1 MKDFEKNWRFK
12 LRDGFFRR
20 LQYKNNSLDGYIGLN
35 FNDTDWRVV
44 DIPHDWGYELGYDPD
59 FCGIHGHTRV
69 SKVDEIADPR
79 RIPQGD
85 AEPIGWYRKKV
96 FVPEELKDNL
106 VYLEFDGVYRDSEVW
121 VNGAYMGRHASGY
134 TSFRY
139 EISDDLE
146 YGKENIIAVRVDASQ
161 IEGWWYEG
169 AGIYR
174 NVRWVEKPRVSI
186 KPDSVIIRAEVDGK
200 VEIQCTVI
208 NQTDETASVHVRLEV
223 DTVSCETAVTVEPWS
238 ETVVCRTMR
247 ITDPIL
253 WDLENPHLYTMQI
266 RAGEDLVEQ
275 SFGIRKIEFFGED
288 GFHLNGRRV
297 QLQGVC
303 VHQDLGCVGVALTD
317 DLQEYKIRKLKEAMG
332 ANAYRCSHHA
342 PAPALLDAC
351 DRLGMLVMDETR
363 MLGSSEAVLEQ
374 LEDLILR
381 DRNHPCVILWSIGN
395 EEWNVD
401 RTERGHKIAKKM
413 MRKVRELDPTRPII
427 YSGNNAGAWEG
438 INELVDVRG
447 FNYLHCLD
455 ETRKAFVAP
464 YHEAHPQQPIL
475 GSEEASG
482 LYGRGQT
489 ETSFAEPKTVSS
501 YDDDVTPWGST
512 AEGWLKYYHDHP
524 YVAGGFMWTGFDYT
538 GETIPHGSN
547 TITSFGV
554 IDLCGYPKEVAH
566 YYRAWWSKE
575 DVLFIFPGWN
585 HKTGDVVKVVANSNC
600 EEVELFLNGRSLGR
614 KTMEYLGH
622 LEWEVSYEPGE
633 LKAIGYRRG
642 IPVMTDVRRT
652 PGPTAEIRLRLEN
665 HPSEKGTALV
675 TAETFD
681 ADGNPTMESGRLI
694 HFRCQGGRIKGVGN
708 GDPASYEEN
717 IYLPVSVIQQLENWT
732 ADGAAYDVNSP
743 TDGVLYEN
751 KEDFNSRVVYV
762 PELPF
767 RDVVRADMQK
777 IMPPD
782 ETMTYHCEFEAEK
795 GEYLLNFQRVDGDF
809 EVWLNGELYT
819 SSKRN
824 AYSQAF
830 GISLEAG
837 MQQLDVK
844 VTAPQGMGGIH
855 HGVELIRYEEPDHRR
870 KTYGGVSMAAVEL
883 TSEQVTVQAWMD
895 GSERITEIEI

>member
-1 MKDFEKNWRFK
+1 MKNFEKNWKFK
-12 LRDGFFRR
+12 LRDGYFRR
-20 LQYKNNSLDGYIGLN
+20 LQYKNNSLDGYIGIG
-35 FNDTDWRVV
+35 FNDTDWRTV
-44 DIPHDWGYELGYDPD
+44 DIPHDWGYELGYDPE

-69 SKVDEIADPR
+69 SKIDEIADPR
-79 RIPQGD
+79 KVPQGD
-85 AEPIGWYRKKV
+85 DEPIGWYRKKV
-96 FVPEELKDNL
+96 FVPEDLKEKL
-106 VYLEFDGVYRDSEVW
+106 VYLEFDGVYRDCDVW
-121 VNGAYMGRHASGY
+121 VNSAYMGHHASGY

-174 NVRWVEKPRVSI
+174 NVRWIEKPRVSV
-186 KPDSVIIRAEVDGK
+186 KPDSVIVRSDIDGQ
-200 VEIQCTVI
+200 VAVQCTII
-208 NQTDETASVHVRLEV
+208 NQTDTTVRVPVRFVVGDIVCERTAEIKAWGEKEV
-223 DTVSCETAVTVEPWS
+223 S
-238 ETVVCRTMR
+238 EYLQ
-247 ITDPIL
+247 IENPIL
-253 WDLENPHLYTMQI
+253 WDLENPHLYTLKLE
-266 RAGEDLVEQ
+266 AGDDVMEQ
-275 SFGIRKIEFFGED
+275 TFGIRKIEFFGND

-363 MLGSSEAVLEQ
+363 MLGSSPAVMEQ

-401 RTERGHKIAKKM
+401 RTDRGHKIAKKM

-427 YSGNNAGAWEG
+427 YSGNNAGAWKG

-455 ETRKAFVAP
+455 SDKKAFVAP

-482 LYGRGQT
+482 LYGRNQT
-489 ETSFAEPKTVSS
+489 VTSFEDPKTVSS

-512 AEGWLKYYHDHP
+512 AEGWLKYYNDHP

-538 GETIPHGSN
+538 GETIPHASN

-566 YYRAWWSKE
+566 YYRSWWTQD
-575 DVLFIFPGWN
+575 DVLFIFPRWDHTIGERI
-585 HKTGDVVKVVANSNC
+585 KVVANTNC
-600 EEVELFLNGRSLGR
+600 EEVELFINGRSQGR
-614 KTMEYLGH
+614 KTLEYLGH
-622 LEWEVSYEPGE
+622 LEWDVIFEPGE
-633 LKAIGYRRG
+633 LKAVGYRG
-642 IPVMTDVRRT
+642 GVEIMTDIRRT
-652 PGPTAEIRLRLEN
+652 PGPTATLKLRLEN
-665 HPSEKGTALV
+665 TPSKQGTALV

-681 ADGNPTMESGRLI
+681 AEGNPTMENGRMV
-694 HFRCQGGRIKGVGN
+694 HFRCEGGAIKGVGN

-717 IYLPVSVIQQLENWT
+717 IYLPVKVVKLLDHWT
-732 ADGAAYDVNSP
+732 ADGEAYDVNTP

-751 KEDFNSRVVYV
+751 KEDFNSRVAYV
-762 PELPF
+762 PEMPF

-777 IMPPD
+777 IMPPE
-782 ETMTYHCEFEAEK
+782 ETVTYQCGFDAEA
-795 GEYLLNFQRVDGDF
+795 GEYILNFQRVDGDF
-809 EVWLNGELYT
+809 EVWLDGSLFVAK
-819 SSKRN
+819 KRDS
-824 AYSQAF
+824 YSQAF
-830 GISLEAG
+830 EMTLTGGAHQLE
-837 MQQLDVK
+837 VK

-855 HGVELIRYEEPDHRR
+855 HGVELIHFEEPDWRR
-870 KTYGGVSMAAVEL
+870 KTYGGVCMAAVDL
-883 TSEQVTVQAWMD
+883 QSEGVKVTAWMD
-895 GSERITEIEI
+895 GSDEVAVIEI